1 MLTLIWLIAVIVG
14 LLALAYGN
22 AAGWLWTGAIVVSLL
37 AAWAAQLLPGWI
49 LLLLTGAFVVLAIPL
64 NLPSLRRKLISDAVL
79 SSFRKLLPP
88 MSQTER
94 DAIEAGTVWWD
105 GDLFSGNPDW
115 EKLLAMPQPKLSSD
129 EQRFLDRECNE
140 LCAMVQTS

>member
-1 MLTLIWLIAVIVG
+1 MLTLVWLIAVIVG
-14 LLALAYGN
+14 FLALAYVN
-22 AAGWLWTGAIVVSLL
+22 AAGMLWTGAIAVVLV
-37 AAWAAQLLPGWI
+37 AAWGARLLPGLI

-94 DAIEAGTVWWD
+94 EAIEAGTVWWD
-105 GDLFSGNPDW
+105 GELFSGRPNW
-115 EKLLAMPQPKLSSD
+115 AKLLALPRPQLTAE
-129 EQRFLDRECNE
+129 EQHDLVAYLRVL
-140 LCAMVQTS
+140 